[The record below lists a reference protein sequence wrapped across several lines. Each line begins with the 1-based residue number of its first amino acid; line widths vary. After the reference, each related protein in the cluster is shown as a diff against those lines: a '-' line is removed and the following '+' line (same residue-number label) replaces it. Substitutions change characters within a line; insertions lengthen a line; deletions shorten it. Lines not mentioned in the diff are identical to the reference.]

1 MYAVIWLDSV
11 LDKLAEIYVN
21 ADTAERN
28 RMAVGIDTLNR
39 LLSDRPLEMGESRGG
54 TVRIAFS
61 DLLAV
66 RFRVDSDARIVRVV
80 GVGRIGR

>member
-1 MYAVIWLDSV
+1 MCTVFWLDSV

-39 LLSDRPLEMGESRGG
+39 LLSDRPLEMGS
-54 TVRIAFS
+54 FS
-61 DLLAV
+61 DRCAADPRTPQHLIAE
-66 RFRVDSDARIVRVV
+66 
-80 GVGRIGR
+80 